1 MSKGGR
7 GPGRKKG
14 GGTCCAD
21 DLYQQEE
28 EPNRVSFSDREP
40 VRGVQRNG
48 GAPGLTIA
56 PISGTALVSCL
67 LFTLTTLKAS
77 AIVVFVFEQI
87 SGTSKGSVLTSYAG
101 QKRGGCEIRFPSP
114 MIDGIIAGV
123 CIAYLGNRP

>member
-67 LFTLTTLKAS
+67 LFTLTTLKTS
-77 AIVVFVFEQI
+77 AIVVFVFVFVFETNRFR
-87 SGTSKGSVLTSYAG
+87 GTSKGSVLTSYVD
-101 QKRGGCEIRFPSP
+101 QKRGDARCGSR
-114 MIDGIIAGV
+114 
-123 CIAYLGNRP
+123 RP